1 MSLFSTDASA
11 RTLAEADDWL
21 SDRF

>member
-1 MSLFSTDASA
+1 MTQ
-11 RTLAEADDWL
+11 TLAEADDWL